1 MKSKFRTRSQSQG
14 HTLVEMMVAV
24 TVLTIFMGMVA
35 KAQQPFTLMVYDLQD
50 RARASSELHLAV
62 DWLSRDIGAAERLT
76 REGSSRLL
84 IHREAAAAIAD
95 GVRGADLGI
104 RYSLEDGML
113 VREDLNRKQEFVV
126 AAHLVAFG
134 VARSGSELKIGIID
148 GREPEQHKVTLVW
161 RDR

>member
-1 MKSKFRTRSQSQG
+1 MKNSPQRRVRNSG

-35 KAQQPFTLMVYDLQD
+35 KAQQPFTAMVFDLQD

-62 DWLSRDIGAAERLT
+62 DWLSRDIGGAATLT
-76 REGSSRLL
+76 REGNDRVL
-84 IHREAAAAIAD
+84 IQREAAAALAD
-95 GVRGADLGI
+95 GVRGADQGI
-104 RYSLEDGML
+104 RYSFEDGML
-113 VREDLNRKQEFVV
+113 VRRDLNRKEEFVV

-134 VARSGSELKIGIID
+134 VARTGSELKLGIID
-148 GREPEQHKVTLVW
+148 GREPEEHQITLVW